1 MNVFQNNMK
10 IYFTEYYFQEIT
22 NIHFIVLIIIII
34 MILILIIKKSITI
47 SLFKN
52 VFYW

>member
-22 NIHFIVLIIIII
+22 NIHFIVLLIIIII
-34 MILILIIKKSITI
+34 MILILIIK
-47 SLFKN
+47 N
-52 VFYW
+52 R

>member
-34 MILILIIKKSITI
+34 IMISTLIIK
-47 SLFKN
+47 N
-52 VFYW
+52 R

>member
-22 NIHFIVLIIIII
+22 NIHFIVLIIMI
-34 MILILIIKKSITI
+34 MILILIIK
-47 SLFKN
+47 N
-52 VFYW
+52 R

>member
-34 MILILIIKKSITI
+34 MILILRIK
-47 SLFKN
+47 N
-52 VFYW
+52 R

>member
-22 NIHFIVLIIIII
+22 NIHFIVLIIIM
-34 MILILIIKKSITI
+34 MILILMIK
-47 SLFKN
+47 N
-52 VFYW
+52 R

>member
-47 SLFKN
+47 SLLKN
-52 VFYW
+52 VFN

>member
-34 MILILIIKKSITI
+34 IMILILIIK
-47 SLFKN
+47 N
-52 VFYW
+52 R

>member
-10 IYFTEYYFQEIT
+10 IYFTEYYFQDIT

-34 MILILIIKKSITI
+34 IMILILIIK
-47 SLFKN
+47 N
-52 VFYW
+52 R

>member
-52 VFYW
+52 VFY

>member
-22 NIHFIVLIIIII
+22 NIHFIVIIIIIII
-34 MILILIIKKSITI
+34 MILILIIK
-47 SLFKN
+47 N
-52 VFYW
+52 R

>member
-34 MILILIIKKSITI
+34 ILILIIK
-47 SLFKN
+47 N
-52 VFYW
+52 R

>member
-10 IYFTEYYFQEIT
+10 IYFTEYHFQEIT

-34 MILILIIKKSITI
+34 MILILIIQ
-47 SLFKN
+47 N
-52 VFYW
+52 R

>member
-22 NIHFIVLIIIII
+22 NIHVIVLIIIIII
-34 MILILIIKKSITI
+34 MILILIIK
-47 SLFKN
+47 N
-52 VFYW
+52 R

>member
-22 NIHFIVLIIIII
+22 NIHFIVLIIIL
-34 MILILIIKKSITI
+34 ILILIIK
-47 SLFKN
+47 N
-52 VFYW
+52 R

>member
-22 NIHFIVLIIIII
+22 NLPFIVLI
-34 MILILIIKKSITI
+34 
-47 SLFKN
+47 
-52 VFYW
+52 

>member
-47 SLFKN
+47 SLLKN
-52 VFYW
+52 LFN

>member
-22 NIHFIVLIIIII
+22 NIHFIVLIIII
-34 MILILIIKKSITI
+34 MILILLIK
-47 SLFKN
+47 N
-52 VFYW
+52 R

>member
-47 SLFKN
+47 SLLKN
-52 VFYW
+52 LFNW

>member
-34 MILILIIKKSITI
+34 MILILIIKKIDNYFFI
-47 SLFKN
+47 KKCI
-52 VFYW
+52 

>member
-34 MILILIIKKSITI
+34 IMILILIIKKSITI
-47 SLFKN
+47 SLLKN
-52 VFYW
+52 VFN

>member
-22 NIHFIVLIIIII
+22 NIHFIDLIIIIII
-34 MILILIIKKSITI
+34 MILILIIK
-47 SLFKN
+47 N
-52 VFYW
+52 R

>member
-34 MILILIIKKSITI
+34 IMILILIIK
-47 SLFKN
+47 N
-52 VFYW
+52 Q

>member
-10 IYFTEYYFQEIT
+10 NFTEYYFQVIT

-34 MILILIIKKSITI
+34 MILILIIK
-47 SLFKN
+47 N
-52 VFYW
+52 R

>member
-22 NIHFIVLIIIII
+22 NIHFIVLIII
-34 MILILIIKKSITI
+34 MILILIIK
-47 SLFKN
+47 N
-52 VFYW
+52 R